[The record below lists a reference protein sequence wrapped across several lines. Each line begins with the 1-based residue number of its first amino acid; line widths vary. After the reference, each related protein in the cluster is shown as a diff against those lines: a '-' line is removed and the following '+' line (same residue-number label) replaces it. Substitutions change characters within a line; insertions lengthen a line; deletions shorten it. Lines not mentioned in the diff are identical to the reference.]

1 MELYQKVKSGI
12 AVCCDH
18 IRMADA
24 SFTMQNNE
32 RKSFLGV
39 KNVMEF
45 SAILSDHFG
54 ALSRST
60 LIQSAEHII
69 RHKVIT
75 DDSPEEDI
83 HIFFNAYLFL
93 HIVEDVTSNAEL
105 IQDIMWLSDYYAS
118 LWNGSQKEFFDM
130 MELEEMMGGVDLFGS
145 TDTDGEVEMD
155 EEDDDDD
162 MSD

>member
-1 MELYQKVKSGI
+1 MEFYQKVKSGI
-12 AVCCDH
+12 AICCDH

-24 SFTMQNNE
+24 SFTMQNSE

-45 SAILSDHFG
+45 SAMLSDHMG
-54 ALSRST
+54 ALFRST
-60 LIQSAEHII
+60 LVQSAEHII

-93 HIVEDVTSNAEL
+93 YIVNDMTSNQEL
-105 IQDIMWLSDYYAS
+105 IKDILSLSDYYAS
-118 LWNGSQKEFFDM
+118 LWNGSQKDFFDM

-145 TDTDGEVEMD
+145 IETDGEVEMG
-155 EEDDDDD
+155 DDDYDD